1 MNNHNKWTTSRNSI
15 EEQKSICVKCESNR
29 RRGKVEFGR
38 AAVRLFAAAAIE
50 STMAENVNN
59 RPSQGYHQLNITSE
73 WDDYNRGVMQM
84 YEYFECRID
93 CRIETVV
100 HIHNPYSD
108 AGVLYAMSTG
118 KLEIR
123 TQQWKKNSPNHIHIW
138 LLGYYYCSVINKN
151 NQQMI
156 GNNIFFIALR
166 IIVIQFSC
174 GNFIIHDLMIDC
186 LVHHPQY
193 TLFNRIIII
202 HDSLDCLVDKMLIDL
217 NWFVSYNFYCF

>member
-123 TQQWKKNSPNHIHIW
+123 TQQWKKTAQIIFIFDCW
-138 LLGYYYCSVINKN
+138 AIIIALLSIKIINKWLAIISFSLLCVSSLFSFPVGISLF
-151 NQQMI
+151 MI
-156 GNNIFFIALR
+156 WWLIVSCIIPNTHYSIVSSSFTIRSIAW
-166 IIVIQFSC
+166 
-174 GNFIIHDLMIDC
+174 
-186 LVHHPQY
+186 
-193 TLFNRIIII
+193 
-202 HDSLDCLVDKMLIDL
+202 LIK
-217 NWFVSYNFYCF
+217 C